1 MPRAILLLLVLV
13 HLIGTVQVLAR
24 AAPDSD
30 HGHDHGHGSVNDSH
44 SGNNTNKPPGKYR
57 AGWEPYVYG
66 SISVGIVSLLS
77 LAGVIII
84 PFIKNK
90 LAYDSVMLTFMALAV
105 GCMTSDALLH
115 LVPETLALEEEEA
128 EGDGHHHEQ
137 EVQRVTPY
145 LGKMVA
151 ILATLYGLYLLELI
165 MHTGA
170 RLMKKTKI
178 GQALATDGAVV
189 KVGEKEAGGVE
200 AKWAS
205 GNGHGHGHGHSHGGN
220 VSSEEEGNTILGLK
234 SYVFVIVLSDAM
246 HNFTDG
252 LAIGAAFSKSSA
264 AGMGVSIAVVCHE
277 LPHEIGNFAI
287 LLNSGMSFK
296 KAMLLNFLSAVTSFA
311 GLYPGI
317 VAGQQEALARWIFA
331 AVCAGFL
338 YVALVHMLRELQ
350 SYPSLPWWLSFILQ
364 NMGMLVGF
372 TVIFLL
378 AIYEQE
384 LSNLT

>member
-1 MPRAILLLLVLV
+1 MQRAILFLLVLV

-24 AAPDSD
+24 AKPDSD
-30 HGHDHGHGSVNDSH
+30 HDHDHGHVSINDSH
-44 SGNNTNKPPGKYR
+44 SANDTNKPPGKYR
-57 AGWEPYVYG
+57 ASWEPYVYG

-115 LVPETLALEEEEA
+115 LVPETLGLEEEEA
-128 EGDGHHHEQ
+128 EDGHHHE
-137 EVQRVTPY
+137 EEESRVNPY

-151 ILATLYGLYLLELI
+151 ILATLYGLYLLELV

-170 RLMKKTKI
+170 KLMKKTKI
-178 GQALATDGAVV
+178 GQALAVDGTVA

-220 VSSEEEGNTILGLK
+220 VSSDEEGNTILGLK

-378 AIYEQE
+378 AIYEHE
-384 LSNLT
+384 LSSLT

>member
-1 MPRAILLLLVLV
+1 MPRAIFFLLVLV

-24 AAPDSD
+24 ATPDSD
-30 HGHDHGHGSVNDSH
+30 HDHDHGHGSNDSH

-57 AGWEPYVYG
+57 ASWEPYVYG

-115 LVPETLALEEEEA
+115 LVPETLGLEEEEA
-128 EGDGHHHEQ
+128 EDDGHQHE
-137 EVQRVTPY
+137 EEKQRVTPY

-170 RLMKKTKI
+170 KLMKKTKI
-178 GQALATDGAVV
+178 GQTLAIDGAVV
-189 KVGEKEAGGVE
+189 KAGEKEAGGVE

-378 AIYEQE
+378 AIYEHE
-384 LSNLT
+384 LSSLT